1 MTEHH
6 FKPIRITDVP
16 DPDQPARRRQSVKMP
31 VKKIERSRQSSRQAT
46 STSQQ
51 AQRHSR
57 NQPSQRLKTTGSD
70 RVAEIVA
77 QHQHEK
83 QGIVTKIEAQKRPGR
98 YNVYVDDHYAF
109 PISEEVMLRYRVF
122 KGSEITTELAK
133 ELESADNESK
143 AWDAALTYL
152 SYQQRTEKE
161 IRAYLVKKEVPEA
174 FHDHVVDRL
183 KAQRLLDD
191 AQYAVSYVRTM
202 KRTSDKGP
210 SVIRRQLTQRGVQ
223 ASLIET
229 ALHSEYSPSEQLDQV
244 MTLIEKLKRQYRK
257 QTPTLQ
263 RQKVHQRLMEK
274 GFSGDVI
281 ASGLAETEFSMDQD
295 LANELL
301 DAQAQKLWRRYASK
315 APRERQLKVRQA
327 LYRKGFES
335 DAISRW
341 LAERTDV

>member
-1 MTEHH
+1 MTDHH

-16 DPDQPARRRQSVKMP
+16 DPDQPARRRQP
-31 VKKIERSRQSSRQAT
+31 VKPPTSKPERAKPARQRGSIETRQRSKQPGK
-46 STSQQ
+46 
-51 AQRHSR
+51 QRV
-57 NQPSQRLKTTGSD
+57 QRLKTAGSD

-77 QHQHEK
+77 QHQQEK
-83 QGIVTKIEAQKRPGR
+83 QGVVTKIEAQKRPGR
-98 YNVYVDDHYAF
+98 YNVYVDDRYAF

-122 KGSEITTELAK
+122 KGSEVTAELAK

-174 FHDHVVDRL
+174 FHDRVVDRL
-183 KAQRLLDD
+183 KSERLLDD

-210 SVIRRQLTQRGVQ
+210 SVIRRQLIQRGVQ
-223 ASLIET
+223 ANLIET
-229 ALHSEYSPSEQLDQV
+229 ALQNEYSSSEQLDQV

-257 QTPTLQ
+257 QTPSLQ
-263 RQKVHQRLMEK
+263 KQKVHQRLMEK

-281 ASGLAETEFSMDQD
+281 ASGVAETEFSMDQD

-301 DAQAQKLWRRYASK
+301 NAQAQKLWRRYAGK
-315 APRERQLKVRQA
+315 APRERQLKTRQA

-341 LAERTDV
+341 LAERADE